1 MKFRML
7 LLLLLIMILPAF
19 VGDYIPIEV
28 KMGFLAFSITVKDM
42 IVFLLPFMVFSF
54 LFSSLISFGN
64 KAIVFIIMLL
74 VMVACS
80 NFIAIITGYSIAAS
94 ILPHLDF
101 QITKLVSGEEA
112 LKPLFYIKIPKL
124 LSNEPAIVAG
134 ILLGVTFAIRRN
146 SKVEKAAKMMSQTSL
161 NFLKRF
167 FIPILPIFI
176 LGFIF
181 KLEHDKVLGQLFGV
195 YGPVVVIII
204 STQIIYLF
212 HYYLLAAA
220 YNPRK
225 AISYIKNIV
234 PAALTGFSTISS
246 AATMPVTI
254 SCTEKNLPNP
264 SFARV
269 IVPATANIHTIGSA
283 LGITIFS
290 VASLV
295 AFGMGVPSFMSFLIF
310 AFYYTMAKYAVA
322 GIPGGVILI
331 VTPLLQAHL
340 GFTDEMV
347 GLISAV
353 YLLLDPFGTATNVS
367 GNGAFA
373 ILFNKVYRAQ
383 EEVDLQSDASTAH
396 INS

>member
-7 LLLLLIMILPAF
+7 MLLLLIMILPAF
-19 VGDYIPIEV
+19 IGEHIPLKV
-28 KMGFLAFSITVKDM
+28 KMGFLALSITIKDM

-64 KAIVFIIMLL
+64 RAVLFIIMLL
-74 VMVACS
+74 IMVACS
-80 NFIAIITGYSIAAS
+80 NFIAIITGYSIAAN
-94 ILPHLDF
+94 ILPYMDF
-101 QITKLVSGEEA
+101 QIARLVSGEEA
-112 LKPLFYIKIPKL
+112 LKPLFHIPIPKL
-124 LSNEPAIVAG
+124 LSNEPAIIAG
-134 ILLGVTFAIRRN
+134 ILLGITFALKRN
-146 SKVEKAAKMMSQTSL
+146 AKIEKAGKLMSQASIQ
-161 NFLKRF
+161 FLKKC

-176 LGFIF
+176 LGFVL
-181 KLEHDKVLGQLFGV
+181 KLEHDRVLSQLFGV

-204 STQIIYLF
+204 TTQLLYVM
-212 HYYLLAAA
+212 HYYLLAAS

-225 AISYIKNIV
+225 AISYIKNV
-234 PAALTGFSTISS
+234 APAALTGFSTISS

-264 SFARV
+264 SFAKV

-283 LGITIFS
+283 IGITIFS

-331 VTPLLQAHL
+331 VTPLLQSHL
-340 GFTDEMV
+340 GFTDEML

-353 YLLLDPFGTATNVS
+353 YLLLDPFGTTTNVS

-373 ILFNKVYRAQ
+373 ILFNKMYKSQ
-383 EEVDLQSDASTAH
+383 EEVDYSSETSAV
-396 INS
+396 NMKN